1 MKKMKKKISKIFT
14 VFFILIS
21 FLSINIIT
29 PMEKAMSF
37 SANLSGTCQ
46 ADTYGKGAAGS
57 GANGIDDM
65 VCTVYNLVTGKPGKI
80 AVISLIA
87 LGFIRGSGMSGGGGV
102 LSALPPFILGVGLA
116 SADSLAGAVG
126 YEIN

>member
-1 MKKMKKKISKIFT
+1 MKKKKLNKILT
-14 VFFILIS
+14 VFLLLIS
-21 FLSINIIT
+21 FLSINIVT

-37 SANLSGTCQ
+37 TANLSGTCQ
-46 ADTYGKGAAGS
+46 ADTYGKGAGGS

-65 VCTVYNLVTGKPGKI
+65 VCTVYNLITGKPGKI
-80 AVISLIA
+80 AAISLMA

-102 LSALPPFILGVGLA
+102 LSAMPPFILGVGLA

-126 YEIN
+126 YEIH